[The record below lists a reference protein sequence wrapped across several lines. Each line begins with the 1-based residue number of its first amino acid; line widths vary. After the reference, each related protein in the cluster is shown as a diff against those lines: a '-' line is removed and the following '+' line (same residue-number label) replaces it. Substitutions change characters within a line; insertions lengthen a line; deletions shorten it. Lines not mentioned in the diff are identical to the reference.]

1 MKLLVS
7 CVCVCACVC
16 AERER
21 ERERESG
28 GGGYPAISRVI
39 YIRYE
44 YDTDMIATLKYLYYL
59 NCQGQTLYM
68 IFYAFTCY
76 LTCF

>member
-7 CVCVCACVC
+7 CVCVCARVC
-16 AERER
+16 RER
-21 ERERESG
+21 ERERKL

-76 LTCF
+76 LTFF

>member
-16 AERER
+16 AER